1 MNEPLV
7 ASLALTIA
15 GANWQSSRTCGA
27 KGAPL
32 REGDDRMLVNE
43 EKLNALLGRL
53 FGDLSAGYGGVMV
66 SLGHKLGLYRVMA
79 GAGPLSSAE
88 LANRSG
94 CGERYVREWL
104 NSQVAGGY
112 VDYHPNSGTYELTP
126 EQAAI
131 LAEETSPV
139 FLPHAWQVVASMW
152 ADEQKSLTAFRT
164 GKGVSWGEHD
174 ERLFCGVAAFFRNSY
189 SGSLVKEWL
198 PALTDVT
205 EKLATGAR
213 VADVG
218 CGHGHSTVLMAKAYP
233 NSRFWGFDVHEDS
246 VAAAR
251 KVAQEAGVDD
261 RVTFEVAKADG
272 YPQNRYDLICF
283 FDCLH
288 DMGRPVDAA
297 RHAANSMADDGTL
310 MLVEPYSGDRLEENI
325 NPIGRLYYAAS
336 TTLCCAH
343 AISEKGTHVL
353 GAQAG
358 PRQLEQVLRSAG
370 LGSVRRAAQTPFNLI
385 IEARR

>member
-1 MNEPLV
+1 
-7 ASLALTIA
+7 
-15 GANWQSSRTCGA
+15 
-27 KGAPL
+27 
-32 REGDDRMLVNE
+32 MLVDQK
-43 EKLNALLGRL
+43 KLDALVGRL

-66 SLGHKLGLYRVMA
+66 SLGHKLGLYRAMA
-79 GAGPLSSAE
+79 GAGPLSSVEVAR
-88 LANRSG
+88 RSG

-104 NSQVAGGY
+104 NAQVAGGY
-112 VDYHPNSGTYELTP
+112 VDYHPASSTYELSP

-152 ADEQKSLTAFRT
+152 ADEPKSLAAFKAGR
-164 GKGVSWGEHD
+164 GVSWGEHD

-189 SGSLVKEWL
+189 SGSLVQEWL
-198 PALTDVT
+198 PALTGVT
-205 EKLATGAR
+205 EKLARGAR
-213 VADVG
+213 IADVG

-233 NSRFWGFDVHEDS
+233 NSRFWGFDVHDES
-246 VAAAR
+246 IAAAR
-251 KVAQEAGVDD
+251 KVAREAGVED
-261 RVTFEVAKADG
+261 RVTFEVAKADD
-272 YPQNRYDLICF
+272 YAQNGYDLICF

-297 RHAANSMADDGTL
+297 RHAANSLAHDGAL
-310 MLVEPYSGDRLEENI
+310 MLVEPYAGDRVEDNM
-325 NPIGRLYYAAS
+325 NPIGRLYYSAS

-358 PRQLEQVLRSAG
+358 PRQLEEVLRSAG
-370 LGSVRRAAQTPFNLI
+370 LASVRRAAQTPFNLI
-385 IEARR
+385 LEARR